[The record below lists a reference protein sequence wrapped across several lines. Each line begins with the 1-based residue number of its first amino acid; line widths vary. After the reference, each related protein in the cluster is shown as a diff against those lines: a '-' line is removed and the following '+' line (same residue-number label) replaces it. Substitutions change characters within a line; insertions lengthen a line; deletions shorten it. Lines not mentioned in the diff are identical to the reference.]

1 VPPVDAAS
9 AWNFAVSRPS
19 DPDLSEADFPEEH
32 GSTNVMLGIGLKV
45 ASVSVFVVMSSLL
58 KAADG
63 IPAGELVFY
72 RSFFAI
78 FPIVAFLAY
87 KRELIIGF
95 KTQHLFGH
103 FWRGLVGVGSMSLG
117 FYGLTKLPLPE
128 SITINYATPLIIV
141 ALSVIVFREQ
151 VRLYRW
157 SAVLIGL
164 VGVLIILSPRLTLLS
179 GGGLGAEEAY
189 GALAALAA
197 AGFAACAMLL
207 VRRLVHTERTATIV
221 LYFSITSTLIAL
233 VSVPFGWVW
242 PTPQQAV
249 YLILAGFAGG
259 IAQILLTEC
268 YRHADMSIIAPFE
281 YSSLILS
288 LVVGYL
294 VFGDV
299 PTMQMLIGGAIVIA
313 SGIFIIFR
321 EHQLGLERRRA
332 REVSTPQG

>member
-1 VPPVDAAS
+1 
-9 AWNFAVSRPS
+9 VSRP
-19 DPDLSEADFPEEH
+19 PAEDLTEPTEADFPEEH
-32 GSTNVMLGIGLKV
+32 GRSNVMLGITLKIG
-45 ASVSVFVVMSSLL
+45 SVFVFVAMSSLL

-63 IPAGELVFY
+63 IPSGELVFY

-87 KRELIIGF
+87 KRELIVGF
-95 KTQHLFGH
+95 KTKHLFGH
-103 FWRGLVGVGSMSLG
+103 FWRGLVGVGSMSLS

-128 SITINYATPLIIV
+128 SITINYATPLMIV
-141 ALSVIVFREQ
+141 VLSALVFNETI
-151 VRLYRW
+151 RLYRW
-157 SAVLIGL
+157 SAVLVGL

-179 GGGLGAEEAY
+179 GGGVGAEEAW
-189 GALAALAA
+189 GAMAALAA
-197 AGFAACAMLL
+197 CVLAACAMLL

-233 VSVPFGWVW
+233 LSIPFGWVW
-242 PTPQQAV
+242 PTPQQALF
-249 YLILAGFAGG
+249 LICAGFAGG

-268 YRHADMSIIAPFE
+268 YRHADMSVIAPFE

-299 PTMQMLIGGAIVIA
+299 PTMQMLIGGVIVIA
-313 SGIFIIFR
+313 SGLFIIYR
-321 EHQLGLERRRA
+321 EHKLGLQRRRS

>member
-1 VPPVDAAS
+1 L
-9 AWNFAVSRPS
+9 SRPS
-19 DPDLSEADFPEEH
+19 NPELAEADFPEEH
-32 GSTNVMLGIGLKV
+32 GSANVMLGIGLKV
-45 ASVSVFVVMSSLL
+45 ASVVIFVGMSSLL

-63 IPAGELVFY
+63 IPSGELVFY

-78 FPIVAFLAY
+78 FPIAIFLAW
-87 KRELIIGF
+87 KRELAIGF
-95 KTQHLFGH
+95 QTSHLFGH
-103 FWRGLVGVGSMSLG
+103 FWRGLVGVGSMSLS

-128 SITINYATPLIIV
+128 SITIGYATPLIIV
-141 ALSVIVFREQ
+141 ALSVVFLHEQ

-157 SAVLIGL
+157 SAVVIGL
-164 VGVLIILSPRLTLLS
+164 VGVVIILAPRLTLLS
-179 GGGLGAEEAY
+179 GGGIETEEAF

-197 AGFAACAMLL
+197 AAFAAVAGLL

-233 VSVPFGWVW
+233 FSAPFGWVW

-249 YLILAGFAGG
+249 YLVCAGFAGG

-268 YRHADMSIIAPFE
+268 YRHADLSIIAPFE
-281 YSSLILS
+281 YSSLLLG
-288 LVVGYL
+288 LVIGYL

-313 SGIFIIFR
+313 SGIFIIMR
-321 EHQLGLERRRA
+321 EHQLGIERRRS